1 MGKPM
6 KNKCL
11 KSRITKQHLKPI
23 TSSRVAFKD
32 DAIVSDE

>member
-1 MGKPM
+1 MGKAM
-6 KNKCL
+6 EHQSL
-11 KSRITKQHLKPI
+11 KSRVTKQHLKPI